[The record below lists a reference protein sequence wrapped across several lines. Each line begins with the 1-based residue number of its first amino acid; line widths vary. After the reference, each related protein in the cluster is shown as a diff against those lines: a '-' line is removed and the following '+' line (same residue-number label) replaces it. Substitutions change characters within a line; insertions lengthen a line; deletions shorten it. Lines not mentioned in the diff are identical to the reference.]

1 MVIPWLLSW
10 WRRPRLGHLRVVV
23 YTRRGC
29 HLCETAWHQL
39 RRAQRRHGFRLE
51 AVEVDTDPDLAARLA
66 RPVRRLLAAARR
78 GRLGGRRGGLGGRG
92 LGRGGRRFPRLRL
105 GRRAACGGGPAAAAA
120 LRRRAARP
128 AAARRPA
135 ALLPRRAL

>member
-29 HLCETAWHQL
+29 HLCAAAWRQL

-51 AVEVDTDPDLAARLA
+51 AVDVDTDPELAARYGTSVPVVTVNGRVRFRGAVNPVLLA
-66 RPVRRLLAAARR
+66 RLLR
-78 GRLGGRRGGLGGRG
+78 GSSMTR
-92 LGRGGRRFPRLRL
+92 
-105 GRRAACGGGPAAAAA
+105 
-120 LRRRAARP
+120 
-128 AAARRPA
+128 
-135 ALLPRRAL
+135 